1 VARLTP
7 TPGYF
12 ERLESQGVTRSFDL
26 DPLEGIA
33 IGTVGPPGRRQFF
46 LRAAAGGESVVFNCE
61 KFHVQGLIAR
71 ILQLLEAQ
79 GLDPGPTGEPA
90 PPAEP
95 GQVEWSIGELG
106 LGYHESRQMFVIV
119 AREATDDEEADQSEL
134 ATARFWASPEQLR
147 EFARQAAAVVASGR
161 PQCPY
166 CGLPIDPSGHP
177 CPASNGSRPVL

>member
-1 VARLTP
+1 MAK
-7 TPGYF
+7 
-12 ERLESQGVTRSFDL
+12 SFDL

-46 LRAAAGGESVVFNCE
+46 LRAAAGGESIVLNCE
-61 KFHVQGLIAR
+61 KFHVQGLITR

-79 GLDPGPTGEPA
+79 GVDPGPSGDPA

-95 GQVEWSIGELG
+95 GRVEWAIGELG

-119 AREATDDEEADQSEL
+119 AREASSEEGVDQSEL

-147 EFARQAAAVVASGR
+147 QFARQAAAVVASGR

-177 CPASNGSRPVL
+177 CPASNGSRPVI